1 VLAFGWRLVFAV
13 FALVLALVTIPLA
26 ALSIATRQL
35 SALTSIFETCSR
47 DAAE

>member
-26 ALSIATRQL
+26 APIATRRV